1 MDETWITANGRK
13 LRVIVPRD
21 WKTAPLIAENEKTV
35 HITLIFCV
43 SADGHFTTP
52 TAILPNLQL
61 FPPNLQDYQDH
72 FVWSS
77 SKSGWINEEIFTK
90 WVATVFIPHLTTK
103 RIFYRA
109 PLQPAILFVDGHST
123 RSSSEA
129 QAALSAANVFLV
141 TLPSHT
147 SHILQPLDCGVNRS
161 FKQNL
166 KKHVTHQHDGGV
178 PGQRRMLVEAAVQ
191 ASSAALNPIT
201 IRRAFQKSGVC
212 PWNKGVILTDPTK
225 VTVDPNGH
233 QPQSLGGQRGASISG
248 RTLVTPAQT
257 FVAASSFLPAV
268 AHEVVL
274 SNASP
279 TAAPIMSSAPQN
291 THQ

>member
-1 MDETWITANGRK
+1 MSTVLENFTIFGGRIFGFARNRIFNMDETWIAANGRK

-52 TAILPNLQL
+52 TAILPNLQF
-61 FPPNLQDYQDH
+61 FPPDLQDYQDH

-90 WVATVFIPHLTTK
+90 WVTTVLIPHLATK

-147 SHILQPLDCGVNRS
+147 SHI
-161 FKQNL
+161 
-166 KKHVTHQHDGGV
+166 QHDGGV

-212 PWNKGVILTDPTK
+212 PS
-225 VTVDPNGH
+225 VTRRPARGFHLRPDLGH
-233 QPQSLGGQRGASISG
+233 PSPDIRSSQLLPSCCSTRRSLVKRITNCS
-248 RTLVTPAQT
+248 
-257 FVAASSFLPAV
+257 
-268 AHEVVL
+268 L
-274 SNASP
+274 SR
-279 TAAPIMSSAPQN
+279 
-291 THQ
+291 